1 MTPKQKAFCI
11 AALRRASY
19 RWPGRYTAM
28 KAAHIDRNAYKC
40 AKCENIF
47 PKKEIRLD
55 HIEPVV
61 PVEGFKNGSD
71 FDLHEFAE
79 RLLVEE
85 NQFQVLC
92 NNCHHE
98 KSQGENSKRRERKAK
113 KKSRKG

>member
-28 KAAHIDRNAYKC
+28 KAAHVDRNAYKC
-40 AKCENIF
+40 AACQGVF

-55 HIEPVV
+55 HVEPVV
-61 PVEGFKNGSD
+61 PVDGFKNKES

-85 NQFQVLC
+85 SGFQVLC
-92 NNCHHE
+92 DTCHNN
-98 KSQGENSKRRERKAK
+98 KSKIENTERRKNKAK
-113 KKSRKG
+113 KKSR

>member
-28 KAAHIDRNAYKC
+28 KAAHVDRNAYKC
-40 AKCENIF
+40 AHCEGIF

-55 HIEPVV
+55 HKEPVV
-61 PVEGFKNGSD
+61 PVEGFEVRKD

-85 NQFQVLC
+85 SGFQVLC
-92 NNCHHE
+92 DGCHST
-98 KSQGENSKRRERKAK
+98 KTGLENEQRRANKK
-113 KKSRKG
+113 KKSKKSR

>member
-28 KAAHIDRNAYKC
+28 KVAHVDRNAYKC
-40 AKCENIF
+40 AKCEGIF

-55 HIEPVV
+55 HIDPVV
-61 PVEGFKNGSD
+61 PVEGFELRKD

-85 NQFQVLC
+85 SGFQVLC
-92 NNCHHE
+92 DSCHSE
-98 KSQGENSKRRERKAK
+98 KTKGENAERKK
-113 KKSRKG
+113 NKKSR